1 MATTV
6 SHIRDVNPGLNEYTA
21 SRQITAVN
29 DVLEV
34 QFNGAVKLE
43 QLVVTTNNSYQVS
56 WVLPGS
62 EKELLIL
69 NPVGNKSINGND
81 NRGQMW
87 YCLPARSKLK
97 LRIDSAPSSETLT
110 MTILAT
116 SM

>member
-6 SHIRDVNPGLNEYTA
+6 SNIRDVAPGMNEYTA
-21 SRQITAVN
+21 SRQITSVN

-34 QFNGAVKLE
+34 QFNEAIKLE
-43 QLVVTTNNSYQVS
+43 QLTVKTSNSYQVS

-62 EKELLIL
+62 GKELLVL

-87 YCLPARSKLK
+87 YCLPARSKLR
-97 LRIDSAPSSETLT
+97 LRIDSSPSAETLT